1 MGTQVEEIVQALRT
15 SLVENERLR
24 QQHQRLVDER
34 TEPIAVVAMSC
45 RLPGGVRSPEDLWRL
60 VLDGADA
67 MSGFPDGRGWDV
79 DWLRGLGDSGITPEG
94 GFVHDADAFDPVLFG
109 ISPREA
115 LAMDPQ
121 QRLLLEAT
129 WEVLERAGVDPT
141 SVRGTRTGVFVGAS
155 SSGYSAGMYGDAEG
169 SESFLLTGSAGSVL
183 SGRLSYTFGLEGPAV
198 TVDTACSSS
207 LVALHLAVRSL
218 RGGEC
223 SLALAGGVTVMAS
236 PGAFVEFSKQ
246 GGLAGNG
253 RCKSFAA
260 AADGTGWGEG
270 VGVLLLERLSDARR
284 NGHQVLAVVRG
295 SAVNQDGASNGLTAP
310 SGPAQRRV
318 IGQALA
324 DAGLAPADID
334 AVEAHGTGT
343 TLGDPIEAQALLAT
357 YGRQRFAER
366 PLLLGTVKSNIG
378 HTQAAAGA
386 IGAIKTVLALDHG
399 VLPRTLHIDAPT
411 PHVDWSSG
419 AVSLLTEAVTWPDT
433 GRPRRAG
440 VSAFGLSGTNAH
452 LILEQAPDTE
462 ASDAPDAEA
471 SDAGAEGAPLPVVP
485 LLVSGRTDEALRGQ
499 AARLVDRLRET
510 PDVPLTDL
518 GRSLAVSRAALDRR
532 AVLLASDRA
541 ALLRGLTAV
550 AAGEPGPGVVRGAV
564 RVAGGTAFLFT
575 GQGSQRLGMAEEL
588 HGLFPAFAEALDA
601 ACARFD
607 LYLRT
612 PLRAVMSGTGA
623 DLLDRTEYA
632 QPALFAF
639 EVALHRLLESWGVR
653 PDAVVG
659 HSVGELAA
667 AHVAGVLSLEDACTL
682 VAARGRLMQAMPAG
696 GGMVSIEASEREVRE
711 SLEQV
716 RGSLA
721 GRPDAALSIAAVNG
735 PAAVVVSGDRA
746 SVDEVVAL
754 WAARGRRHKELRT
767 SHAFHSAHMDAML
780 ADFRSVAEGLTFRRP
795 EIDVVSALT
804 GERLTAD
811 QAISADYWTRQVR
824 ETVRFADAVRRLS
837 DDSVTTFVELGPD
850 GVLTALAR
858 GCLAADRTDAPQ
870 PLLTAAQR
878 RDRPAAHSL
887 FTMLAELH
895 VQGGTVD
902 WDAVFAGRGT
912 RRVDLPTYAFQRQRY
927 WPAPP
932 EARAGVPEPAAE
944 DGGFWSAVEHGGPTA
959 VARLL
964 EAPEEDE
971 DALRTVLPALAAYRK
986 RSTRSALTSDW
997 RYRTAWEPVTVPDSV
1012 SLCGS
1017 WLVVGPD
1024 TAPAA
1029 SVTRVLRAHG
1039 AAVLRVPLAGA
1050 DRDTLADAVN
1060 RLYPDPALPPLAG
1073 VVSLEAL
1080 AEPGDGS
1087 CPDDAFAATA
1097 ALLQALGDNG
1107 VSAPLWC
1114 LTSGA
1119 VRAVGTDPAPD
1130 PVAAQLW
1137 GLARVVALEH
1147 PERWGGVVDLPTA
1160 QDEAALDRLVGV
1172 LSAADR
1178 EDQLAVRASGVLG
1191 RRLVRAGTENRESV
1205 RRWTPHGTVLLTGS
1219 ADERAVHVAEWLAEQ
1234 GADHVVLAGADAER
1248 AAVVEERVTAAG
1260 AKVTVLPGHV
1270 EDCPDLGARIGQLAR
1285 LSRVTAVVHMALPT
1299 EAGVPLAETEPAEL
1313 ARAVRAETGLARLL
1327 DGALTAPELEA
1338 FVVFSS
1344 TAATWGS
1351 GGFVVR
1357 AAVGAAMEALVE
1369 ARRDRGLPGTSIAWV
1384 PWAGSSSG
1392 AADEQLRRRG
1402 VRPLRP
1408 GPAVIALQQAL
1419 DHDDTCVAIAD
1430 IDWARFTP
1438 AFTVARPS
1446 ALFTG
1451 IPEARAV
1458 LTAPVTEALRD
1469 EFPAALAAQLE
1480 SCSPPDRHQLLLDL
1494 VRGRA
1499 AAVLGHASADS
1510 VDADRDFLEQGF
1522 DSLTALELRDA
1533 LQAATG
1539 LDDLSGTLLFDHS
1552 TPSELARHLSAV
1564 LTDGTT
1570 GAEEGEGVTE
1580 GAAAAPAAGRSPA
1593 AGSGGIL
1600 GQLFRHTRSQGE
1612 STEYAKVLLR
1622 LAEFRPVYTEPSDL
1636 PRPATVVRLASG
1648 RGRGTAGGRRAG
1660 SGAEL
1665 PPVFCCCTM
1674 SMLSGAHEYARLA
1687 AGFRGSRSVYALPPP
1702 GFAADE
1708 ALPASYDVLMRTHAD
1723 SVLRTAGDGP
1733 FVLTGHS
1740 GGAQLANSLAHELAG
1755 QGRPPAAVVLL
1766 DSYPTD
1772 SEVMA
1777 QWVPELLDGMLER
1790 DSAYTPMDD
1799 FRTTA
1804 WAAYL
1809 PLLHGVTPQ
1818 PVDVPTLLMRA
1829 STPLSEWTGEGD
1841 WRAFWPLPHTAV
1853 DAPGDHFTLIGDH
1866 GADVA
1871 RQMQEWLRSEGC

>member
-1 MGTQVEEIVQALRT
+1 MMGTQVEEIVQALRT

-45 RLPGGVRSPEDLWRL
+45 RLPGGVQSPEDLWRL
-60 VLDGADA
+60 VLDGEDA

-318 IGQALA
+318 ISQALA

-357 YGRQRFAER
+357 YGRQRSAER

-386 IGAIKTVLALDHG
+386 IGAIKTVLALGHG
-399 VLPRTLHIDAPT
+399 VLPRTLHIDEPT

-452 LILEQAPDTE
+452 LILEQAPDAEPTE
-462 ASDAPDAEA
+462 APDAPDT
-471 SDAGAEGAPLPVVP
+471 GAEGAPLPVVP
-485 LLVSGRTDEALRGQ
+485 CLVSGRTDEALRGQ

-510 PDVPLTDL
+510 PDVPQTDL

-532 AVLLASDRA
+532 AVVLAADHA

-550 AAGEPGPGVVRGAV
+550 AADEPGPGVVRGAV

-575 GQGSQRLGMAEEL
+575 GQGSQRLGMGEEL

-612 PLRAVMSGTGA
+612 PLRAVMSGTDA

-653 PDAVVG
+653 PDAVAG

-667 AHVAGVLSLEDACTL
+667 AHVAGILSLEDACAL

-696 GGMVSIEASEREVRE
+696 GGMVSVEASESEVRE

-716 RGSLA
+716 RGLLA
-721 GRPDAALSIAAVNG
+721 GRPGAALSIAAVNG

-746 SVDEVVAL
+746 SVDEVAAL

-780 ADFRSVAEGLTFRRP
+780 AEFRSVAEGLTFRRP

-804 GERLTAD
+804 GEQLTAD
-811 QAISADYWTRQVR
+811 QAVSADYWTRQVR

-858 GCLAADRTDAPQ
+858 GCLADRTDARQ
-870 PLLTAAQR
+870 PLLAAAQR
-878 RDRPAAHSL
+878 RDTPAAHAL

-895 VQGGTVD
+895 VQGRAVD

-932 EARAGVPEPAAE
+932 AARAGAPEPAAE
-944 DGGFWSAVEHGGPTA
+944 DGGFWSAVEHGGPAA

-964 EAPEEDE
+964 DAPEEDE
-971 DALRTVLPALAAYRK
+971 AALRTVLPALAAYRK
-986 RSTRSALTSDW
+986 RSTLSALTSDW
-997 RYRTAWEPVTVPDSV
+997 RYRTAWEPLTVPDSV
-1012 SLCGS
+1012 SPSGS

-1029 SVTRVLRAHG
+1029 SVTRALRAHG

-1050 DRDTLADAVN
+1050 DRNTLADAVN
-1060 RLYPDPALPPLAG
+1060 RLWPDPALPPLAG
-1073 VVSLEAL
+1073 VLSLEAL
-1080 AEPGDGS
+1080 AEPGAGS
-1087 CPDDAFAATA
+1087 CSDGAFAATA

-1147 PERWGGVVDLPTA
+1147 PERWGGVVDLPA
-1160 QDEAALDRLVGV
+1160 ALDEAALDRLVGV
-1172 LSAADR
+1172 LGAADR

-1191 RRLVRAGTENRESV
+1191 RRLVRARTEDREPV

-1219 ADERAVHVAEWLAEQ
+1219 ADERAAHVAGWLAEQ

-1285 LSRVTAVVHMALPT
+1285 LSHVTAVVHIALPT
-1299 EAGVPLAETEPAEL
+1299 EVGVPLAEAEPAEL

-1351 GGFVVR
+1351 GGFAVR

-1369 ARRDRGLPGTSIAWV
+1369 ARRERGLPGTSIAWV
-1384 PWAGSSSG
+1384 AWAGSSPG

-1446 ALFTG
+1446 ALLTG

-1458 LTAPVTEALRD
+1458 LAAPVTEALPD
-1469 EFPAALAAQLE
+1469 EPTAALAAQLE
-1480 SCSPPDRHQLLLDL
+1480 NCSPPDRHQLLLDL

-1499 AAVLGHASADS
+1499 AAVLGHASAGA
-1510 VDADRDFLEQGF
+1510 VDVDRDFLEQGF

-1533 LQAATG
+1533 LQTATR
-1539 LDDLSGTLLFDHS
+1539 LDDLSGTLLFDHP

-1564 LTDGTT
+1564 LADGTT
-1570 GAEEGEGVTE
+1570 GAEAGEGVTE
-1580 GAAAAPAAGRSPA
+1580 GAAAALAAGRSPA

-1622 LAEFRPVYTEPSDL
+1622 LAEFRPVYTDPSDL
-1636 PRPATVVRLASG
+1636 PRPATVVRLATG
-1648 RGRGTAGGRRAG
+1648 RGRDTAGGRRAG
-1660 SGAEL
+1660 SGGEL

-1687 AGFRGSRSVYALPPP
+1687 AGFRGSRSVYALPHP

-1777 QWVPELLDGMLER
+1777 RWVPELLDGMLER

-1841 WRAFWPLPHTAV
+1841 WRASWPLPHTAV

>member
-60 VLDGADA
+60 VLDGEDA

-79 DWLRGLGDSGITPEG
+79 GWLRGLGDSGITPEG
-94 GFVHDADAFDPVLFG
+94 GFVHDADTFDPVLFG

-121 QRLLLEAT
+121 QRLLLEAA

-141 SVRGTRTGVFVGAS
+141 SVRGTDTGVFVGAS

-183 SGRLSYTFGLEGPAV
+183 SGRLSYIFGLEGPAV

-207 LVALHLAVRSL
+207 LVALHMAVRSL

-270 VGVLLLERLSDARR
+270 VGLLLLERLSDARR

-324 DAGLAPADID
+324 DAGLTPADVD

-357 YGRQRFAER
+357 YGRQRSAEQ

-386 IGAIKTVLALDHG
+386 VGAIKTVLALGHG
-399 VLPRTLHIDAPT
+399 VLPRTLHVDEPT
-411 PHVDWSSG
+411 PHVDWTSG
-419 AVSLLTEAVTWPDT
+419 AVSLLTEAVAWPDT

-452 LILEQAPDTE
+452 LILEQAPTTD
-462 ASDAPDAEA
+462 PV
-471 SDAGAEGAPLPVVP
+471 DAGASGAPLPVVP
-485 LLVSGRTDEALRGQ
+485 LLVSARTDEALRGQ
-499 AARLVDRLRET
+499 AARLLDRLRDT
-510 PDVPLTDL
+510 PDVPLPDL
-518 GRSLAVSRAALDRR
+518 GRTLALSRAALDRR
-532 AVLLASDRA
+532 AVLLAADHA
-541 ALLRGLTAV
+541 GLLRGLTAL
-550 AAGEPGPGVVRGAV
+550 AADEPGPGVVRGAV
-564 RVAGGTAFLFT
+564 RVGGGTAFLFT
-575 GQGSQRLGMAEEL
+575 GQGSQRLGMGEEL
-588 HGLFPAFAEALDA
+588 HALFPAFADALDA

-607 LYLRT
+607 PYLRT
-612 PLRAVMSGTGA
+612 PLRAVMSGTDA

-653 PDAVVG
+653 PDAVAG

-682 VAARGRLMQAMPAG
+682 VAARGRLMQAMPAAG
-696 GGMVSIEASEREVRE
+696 RMVSVEASEQEVRE

-735 PAAVVVSGDRA
+735 PAAVVVSGDRE
-746 SVDEVVAL
+746 SVDEVAAL

-780 ADFRSVAEGLTFRRP
+780 DEFRSVADGLTFRRP
-795 EIDVVSALT
+795 QIDVVSALT

-811 QAISADYWTRQVR
+811 QAVSADYWTRQVR

-837 DDSVTTFVELGPD
+837 DDSVSTFVELGPD

-858 GCLAADRTDAPQ
+858 GCLADRTDARQ
-870 PLLTAAQR
+870 PLLAAAQR
-878 RDRPAAHSL
+878 RDRPAAQAL
-887 FTMLAELH
+887 FHLLAELH
-895 VQGGTVD
+895 VQGRPVD
-902 WDAVFAGRGT
+902 WDVVFAGRGA
-912 RRVDLPTYAFQRQRY
+912 RRIDLPTYAFQRQRY

-932 EARAGVPEPAAE
+932 VARVDAPEPAAE
-944 DGGFWSAVEHGGPTA
+944 DDGFWSAVEHGGPTA

-964 EAPEEDE
+964 DAPEEDGA
-971 DALRTVLPALAAYRK
+971 ALRTVLPALAAYRK
-986 RSTRSALTSDW
+986 RYTRDTLIGDW
-997 RYRTAWEPVTVPDSV
+997 RYRTTWEPVTTPDSPPKQ
-1012 SLCGS
+1012 GS
-1017 WLVVGPD
+1017 WVVVGPD
-1024 TAPAA
+1024 TAAA
-1029 SVTRVLRAHG
+1029 AGVARALRAHG
-1039 AAVLRVPLAGA
+1039 ATVLRVPLAGA

-1060 RLYPDPALPPLAG
+1060 RLWPDPALPPMAG
-1073 VVSLEAL
+1073 VLSLEAL
-1080 AEPGDGS
+1080 TAPEDGTCS
-1087 CPDDAFAATA
+1087 DGALAATA

-1107 VSAPLWC
+1107 ISAPLWC

-1119 VRAVGTDPAPD
+1119 VHAEDADPAPD

-1147 PERWGGVVDLPTA
+1147 PERWGGVVDLPGTL
-1160 QDEAALDRLVGV
+1160 DESALTRLVRV
-1172 LSAADR
+1172 LGAAGH

-1191 RRLVRAGTENRESV
+1191 RRLVRARAEDREPV
-1205 RRWTPHGTVLLTGS
+1205 RRWTPHGTVLLTG
-1219 ADERAVHVAEWLAEQ
+1219 AMGERGAHVAGWLAEE
-1234 GADHVVLAGADAER
+1234 GADHVVLAGADAEQ

-1260 AKVTVLPGHV
+1260 AKVTVLTDPVG
-1270 EDCPDLGARIGQLAR
+1270 DCPDLAARIGQLAR
-1285 LSRVTAVVHMALPT
+1285 LSHVTALVHIAQPT
-1299 EAGVPLAETEPAEL
+1299 AVGVPLAETEPAEL
-1313 ARAVRAETGLARLL
+1313 ARAVRAETGPAQLL

-1351 GGFVVR
+1351 GGFAVH
-1357 AAVGAAMEALVE
+1357 AAVGAAMDAIVE
-1369 ARRDRGLPGTSIAWV
+1369 ARRQRGLPGTSIAWV
-1384 PWAGSSSG
+1384 PWTGKVPGAG
-1392 AADEQLRRRG
+1392 DEQLRRRG

-1408 GPAVIALQQAL
+1408 GRAVLALQQAL

-1438 AFTVARPS
+1438 AFTIARRS
-1446 ALFTG
+1446 ALLTG
-1451 IPEARAV
+1451 IPEARAM
-1458 LTAPVTEALRD
+1458 LAAPVTEAQPG
-1469 EFPAALAAQLE
+1469 ESPAALAARLE
-1480 SCSPPDRHQLLLDL
+1480 SCSARDRYQVLLEL

-1499 AAVLGHASADS
+1499 ASVLGHASAGS
-1510 VDADRDFLEQGF
+1510 VDLDRDFLEQGF
-1522 DSLTALELRDA
+1522 DSLTALELRDS
-1533 LQAATG
+1533 LQTATG
-1539 LDDLSGTLLFDHS
+1539 LHGLSGTLLFDHP
-1552 TPSELARHLSAV
+1552 TPSELARHLSA
-1564 LTDGTT
+1564 LLADGNTR
-1570 GAEEGEGVTE
+1570 GDGSDG
-1580 GAAAAPAAGRSPA
+1580 GAAGTPPPAPPATAGPAAGNN
-1593 AGSGGIL
+1593 GGIL
-1600 GQLFRHTRSQGE
+1600 GPLFRHTRSQGE

-1622 LAEFRPVYTEPSDL
+1622 LAEFRPVYTDPAEL
-1636 PRPATVVRLASG
+1636 PRPASVVRLASG
-1648 RGRGTAGGRRAG
+1648 RGRDASGRRGG
-1660 SGAEL
+1660 SGEEL
-1665 PPVFCCCTM
+1665 PPLFCCCTM

-1687 AGFRGSRSVYALPPP
+1687 AGFRGSRSVYALPHP
-1702 GFAADE
+1702 GFTDGE
-1708 ALPASYDVLMRTHAD
+1708 ALPASFDVLMRTHAA

-1766 DSYPTD
+1766 DSYPTE

-1818 PVDVPTLLMRA
+1818 PVEVPTLLMRA
-1829 STPLSEWTGEGD
+1829 STPLREWRGEGD
-1841 WRAFWPLPHTAV
+1841 WRASWPLPHTAV

-1866 GADVA
+1866 AADVA

>member
-1 MGTQVEEIVQALRT
+1 MEHMMGTQVEEIVQALRT

-34 TEPIAVVAMSC
+34 TEPVAVVAMSC

-60 VLDGADA
+60 VLDGEDA

-79 DWLRGLGDSGITPEG
+79 GWLRGLGDSGITPEG

-121 QRLLLEAT
+121 QRLLLEAA

-141 SVRGTRTGVFVGAS
+141 SVRGTDTGVFVGAS

-207 LVALHLAVRSL
+207 LVALHMAVRSL

-324 DAGLAPADID
+324 DAGLAPADVD

-357 YGRQRFAER
+357 YGRQRPAER

-386 IGAIKTVLALDHG
+386 IGAIKTVLALGHG
-399 VLPRTLHIDAPT
+399 VLPRTLHIDEPT

-419 AVSLLTEAVTWPDT
+419 AVSLLTEAVAWPET

-452 LILEQAPDTE
+452 LILEQAPDPETTKV
-462 ASDAPDAEA
+462 P
-471 SDAGAEGAPLPVVP
+471 DAGAAADPLPVVP

-499 AARLVDRLRET
+499 AARLIDRLRET
-510 PDVPLTDL
+510 PDIPLADL
-518 GRSLAVSRAALDRR
+518 GRNLAVSRAALDRR
-532 AVLLASDRA
+532 AVLLAADHA

-550 AAGEPGPGVVRGAV
+550 AADKPGPGVVRGAV

-575 GQGSQRLGMAEEL
+575 GQGSQRPGMGQEL
-588 HGLFPAFAEALDA
+588 HALFPAFAEALDA

-607 LYLRT
+607 PYLRT
-612 PLRAVMSGTGA
+612 PLRTVMFGTDA

-653 PDAVVG
+653 PDAVAG

-696 GGMVSIEASEREVRE
+696 GAMVSFEASEQEVRD
-711 SLEQV
+711 
-716 RGSLA
+716 SLA
-721 GRPDAALSIAAVNG
+721 GRPDATLSIAAVNG

-746 SVDEVVAL
+746 SLDELVAL

-780 ADFRSVAEGLTFRRP
+780 AEFRSVAEGLTFRRP

-811 QAISADYWTRQVR
+811 QAVSADYWTRQVR

-837 DDSVTTFVELGPD
+837 DDSVTTFVELGPEA
-850 GVLTALAR
+850 VLTALAR
-858 GCLAADRTDAPQ
+858 GCLADQTDARQ
-870 PLLTAAQR
+870 SLLAAAQR
-878 RDRPAAHSL
+878 RDRPAAHAL
-887 FTMLAELH
+887 FSMLAELH
-895 VQGGTVD
+895 VQGRTVD

-932 EARAGVPEPAAE
+932 ADAPEPVAV
-944 DGGFWSAVEHGGPTA
+944 DGGFWNAVEHGGPAA

-964 EAPEEDE
+964 DTPEEGE
-971 DALRTVLPALAAYRK
+971 AALRTVLPALAAYRRRHT
-986 RSTRSALTSDW
+986 RSTLTGDW
-997 RYRTAWEPVTVPDSV
+997 RYRTAWEPVTVPESV
-1012 SLCGS
+1012 VLNGS

-1024 TAPAA
+1024 TAPVAD
-1029 SVTRVLRAHG
+1029 VTRALRAHG
-1039 AAVLRVPLAGA
+1039 AEVLRVPLAGA
-1050 DRDTLADAVN
+1050 DRDALADAVN
-1060 RLYPDPALPPLAG
+1060 RLWPDPALPPMAG
-1073 VVSLEAL
+1073 VLSLEAL
-1080 AEPGDGS
+1080 AEPADGS
-1087 CPDDAFAATA
+1087 CPDGALAATV

-1119 VRAVGTDPAPD
+1119 VRAAGTDPAPD

-1147 PERWGGVVDLPTA
+1147 PERWGGVVDLPA
-1160 QDEAALDRLVGV
+1160 APDEAALDRLVGV
-1172 LSAADR
+1172 LVAADR

-1191 RRLVRAGTENRESV
+1191 RRLVRARTEDREPV
-1205 RRWTPHGTVLLTGS
+1205 RRWTPHGTVLLTGA
-1219 ADERAVHVAEWLAEQ
+1219 ADERAAHVAGWLAEQ
-1234 GADHVVLAGADAER
+1234 GADHVVLAGAGAEQ

-1260 AKVTVLPGHV
+1260 AKVTVLPDHV
-1270 EDCPDLGARIGQLAR
+1270 EDCPDLSARVGQLAR
-1285 LSRVTAVVHMALPT
+1285 LSRLTAVVNIAMPT
-1299 EAGVPLAETEPAEL
+1299 AVGVPLAETEPAEL
-1313 ARAVRAETGLARLL
+1313 ARAVRAETGLALTL

-1344 TAATWGS
+1344 TAATWGG
-1351 GGFVVR
+1351 GGFAVR
-1357 AAVGAAMEALVE
+1357 AAVGAAMDALVE
-1369 ARRDRGLPGTSIAWV
+1369 ARRERGLPGNSIAWV
-1384 PWAGSSSG
+1384 PWAGSSPG

-1419 DHDDTCVAIAD
+1419 DHDDACVAIAD

-1446 ALFTG
+1446 ALLTG
-1451 IPEARAV
+1451 IPEARAA
-1458 LTAPVTEALRD
+1458 LAAPVTEAQPAAS
-1469 EFPAALAAQLE
+1469 PAALADRLE
-1480 SCSPPDRHQLLLDL
+1480 SCSPPDRHQLLLEL
-1494 VRGRA
+1494 VRSRA
-1499 AAVLGHASADS
+1499 AAVLGHQSADH
-1510 VDADRDFLEQGF
+1510 VDVDRDFLEQGF

-1539 LDDLSGTLLFDHS
+1539 LDGLSVTLLFDHP
-1552 TPSELARHLSAV
+1552 TPSELAGHLSA
-1564 LTDGTT
+1564 LLADGSS
-1570 GAEEGEGVTE
+1570 GAEEEGVAA
-1580 GAAAAPAAGRSPA
+1580 GAAARGPATGN
-1593 AGSGGIL
+1593 GGIL

-1622 LAEFRPVYTEPSDL
+1622 LAEFRPVYTDPAGL
-1636 PRPATVVRLASG
+1636 PRPATVVPLASG
-1648 RGRGTAGGRRAG
+1648 RALDTPGGRRAG
-1660 SGAEL
+1660 SGAL

-1687 AGFRGSRSVYALPPP
+1687 AGFRGTRSVYALPHP
-1702 GFAADE
+1702 GFADDE

-1723 SVLRTAGDGP
+1723 SVLRTAGDGR

-1755 QGRPPAAVVLL
+1755 RGRPPAAVVLL

-1772 SEVMA
+1772 SDVMA

-1829 STPLSEWTGEGD
+1829 STPLNEWTGEGD
-1841 WRAFWPLPHTAV
+1841 WRASWPLPHTAV

-1866 GADVA
+1866 AADVA

>member
-1 MGTQVEEIVQALRT
+1 MMGTQVEEIVQALRT

-45 RLPGGVRSPEDLWRL
+45 RLPGGIRSPEDLWRL
-60 VLDGADA
+60 VLDGEDA
-67 MSGFPDGRGWDV
+67 MSGFPDGRGWDAG
-79 DWLRGLGDSGITPEG
+79 WLRGLGDSGITPEG

-121 QRLLLEAT
+121 QRLLLEAA

-141 SVRGTRTGVFVGAS
+141 SVRGTDTGVFVGAS

-207 LVALHLAVRSL
+207 LVALHMAVRSL

-324 DAGLAPADID
+324 DAGLAPADVD

-357 YGRQRFAER
+357 YGRQRPAER

-386 IGAIKTVLALDHG
+386 IGAIKTVLALGHG
-399 VLPRTLHIDAPT
+399 VLPRTLHIDEPT

-419 AVSLLTEAVTWPDT
+419 AVSLLTEAVAWPDT

-452 LILEQAPDTE
+452 LILEQAPDAEPTK
-462 ASDAPDAEA
+462 APDAPDAEA
-471 SDAGAEGAPLPVVP
+471 AGTPLPVVP

-499 AARLVDRLRET
+499 AARLIDRLRDT
-510 PDVPLTDL
+510 PDVPLADL
-518 GRSLAVSRAALDRR
+518 GRTLAVTRAALDRR
-532 AVLLASDRA
+532 AVLLAADHA

-550 AAGEPGPGVVRGAV
+550 AADKPGPGVVRGAV

-575 GQGSQRLGMAEEL
+575 GQGSQRLGMGAEL
-588 HGLFPAFAEALDA
+588 HALFPAFAEALDA

-607 LYLRT
+607 PYLRT
-612 PLRAVMSGTGA
+612 PLRAVMFGTDA

-653 PDAVVG
+653 PDAVAG

-696 GGMVSIEASEREVRE
+696 GAMVSIEASEQEVRD
-711 SLEQV
+711 
-716 RGSLA
+716 SLA

-780 ADFRSVAEGLTFRRP
+780 AEFRSVAEGLTFRRP

-811 QAISADYWTRQVR
+811 QAVSADYWTRQVR

-858 GCLAADRTDAPQ
+858 GCLADRTDARQ
-870 PLLTAAQR
+870 PLLAAAQR
-878 RDRPAAHSL
+878 RDRPAAHAL
-887 FTMLAELH
+887 FNMLAELH
-895 VQGGTVD
+895 VQGVTVD
-902 WDAVFAGRGT
+902 WDAVFADRGT

-932 EARAGVPEPAAE
+932 AAHADVPEPVAE
-944 DGGFWSAVEHGGPTA
+944 DGGFWSAVEHGGPAA

-964 EAPEEDE
+964 DAPEEDE
-971 DALRTVLPALAAYRK
+971 AALRTVLPALAAYRRRHT
-986 RSTRSALTSDW
+986 RSTLTGDW
-997 RYRTAWEPVTVPDSV
+997 RYRTAWEPVTVPESV
-1012 SLCGS
+1012 ALSGS

-1024 TAPAA
+1024 TAPVAD
-1029 SVTRVLRAHG
+1029 VTRVLRARG
-1039 AAVLRVPLAGA
+1039 AEVLCVPLAGA
-1050 DRDTLADAVN
+1050 DRDALADAVN
-1060 RLYPDPALPPLAG
+1060 RLWPDPALPPMAG
-1073 VVSLEAL
+1073 VLSLEAL
-1080 AEPGDGS
+1080 AEPADGS
-1087 CPDDAFAATA
+1087 CPDGALAATV

-1119 VRAVGTDPAPD
+1119 VRAAGTDPAPD

-1147 PERWGGVVDLPTA
+1147 PERWGGVVDLPATL
-1160 QDEAALDRLVGV
+1160 DEAALDRLVGV
-1172 LSAADR
+1172 LGAADR

-1191 RRLVRAGTENRESV
+1191 RRLVRARTEDREPV
-1205 RRWTPHGTVLLTGS
+1205 RRWTPHGTVLLTGA
-1219 ADERAVHVAEWLAEQ
+1219 ADERAAHVAGWLAEQ
-1234 GADHVVLAGADAER
+1234 GADHVVLAGAGAEQ

-1260 AKVTVLPGHV
+1260 AKVTVLPDHV
-1270 EDCPDLGARIGQLAR
+1270 ENCPDLSARIGQLAR
-1285 LSRVTAVVHMALPT
+1285 LSRLTAIVHIALPT
-1299 EAGVPLAETEPAEL
+1299 AVGVPLAETEPAEL
-1313 ARAVRAETGLARLL
+1313 ARAVRAETGLARTL

-1344 TAATWGS
+1344 TAATWGG
-1351 GGFVVR
+1351 GGFAAR
-1357 AAVGAAMEALVE
+1357 AAVGAAMDALVE
-1369 ARRDRGLPGTSIAWV
+1369 ARRERGLPGTSIAWV
-1384 PWAGSSSG
+1384 PWAGSPPG
-1392 AADEQLRRRG
+1392 AADERLRRRG
-1402 VRPLRP
+1402 VRALRP
-1408 GPAVIALQQAL
+1408 GPAVSALQQAL

-1438 AFTVARPS
+1438 AFTAARPS
-1446 ALFTG
+1446 ALLTG

-1458 LTAPVTEALRD
+1458 LAAPVTEAQPD
-1469 EFPAALAAQLE
+1469 DSPAALVGRLE
-1480 SCSPPDRHQLLLDL
+1480 SCSPPDRYQLLLEL
-1494 VRGRA
+1494 VRSRA
-1499 AAVLGHASADS
+1499 AAVLGHASAGY
-1510 VDADRDFLEQGF
+1510 VDIDRDFLEQGF

-1539 LDDLSGTLLFDHS
+1539 LDGLSGTLLFDHP

-1564 LTDGTT
+1564 LADGNT
-1570 GAEEGEGVTE
+1570 GAEEGERV
-1580 GAAAAPAAGRSPA
+1580 AAPAADKGPA
-1593 AGSGGIL
+1593 AGNGGIL
-1600 GQLFRHTRSQGE
+1600 GRLFRHTRSQGE

-1622 LAEFRPVYTEPSDL
+1622 LAEFRPVYTDLADL
-1636 PRPATVVRLASG
+1636 PRPATVVRLMSG
-1648 RGRGTAGGRRAG
+1648 RGQDTPGGRRAG
-1660 SGAEL
+1660 SGGEL

-1687 AGFRGSRSVYALPPP
+1687 AGFRGSRSVYALPHP
-1702 GFAADE
+1702 GFADDE

-1740 GGAQLANSLAHELAG
+1740 GGAQLANSLAHELAA

-1766 DSYPTD
+1766 DSYPMD
-1772 SEVMA
+1772 SGVMA

-1841 WRAFWPLPHTAV
+1841 WRASWPLPHTAV

-1866 GADVA
+1866 AADVA